1 MRLDRLVCWGRHALG
16 RHGALRPIVKSL
28 LRPSSRAPAAHR
40 AQDAELF
47 GNHPLG
53 EAPPIRPSAWLVA
66 IGAAVAGTFARLT
79 LESAAGI
86 RLPFY
91 LAFPVVTVA
100 AWYGGFWPGVVAIA
114 CYAALFVGLAA
125 LQISPPAQPILPT
138 QLVVFALGTLLICV
152 LCEQLRRARA
162 GAERRARAE
171 TQQRVSQQRLLA
183 ALQASLISLYD
194 VDNTM
199 HFTWV
204 HNPVFGLQPHELLGR
219 TVREVFGRRAASR
232 LTEAGQQVI
241 ATGSPTRVEFAFRR
255 RHTQRVVYDVV
266 VMPLRD
272 DTGEIIG
279 LTNAVIDITER
290 RQAEARR
297 AQLLEAES
305 RAREEAERASR
316 LKDDFL
322 ATVSHELRTPL
333 NAVLGWAQLLAMR
346 PYDEAT
352 FRRGL
357 EAIERSARTQVHLID
372 DLLDMSA
379 ILSGKVPLE
388 IGPVDLADVL
398 ERARE
403 TIEPMARQK
412 QIAVDMECQPVPLLQ
427 GDAGRL
433 KQVFWNLLANAV
445 KFTPEGGHIRVSV
458 HASAEGL
465 VATVRDTGI
474 GIEPTFLPH
483 IFDRFQQADLSS
495 TRRHGGLGLG
505 LAIAKQLVELHH
517 GRITAASSG
526 TDLGTT
532 MAVTLPLN
540 APPSSEQSSRM
551 PGLVTGTAAPALDG
565 LRVLAVDDNAE
576 SLGVI
581 ALMLERY
588 GAEVVTVSSG
598 AAALDVLDRAAGG
611 PPFDA
616 LVSDLAMPGMDG
628 MQLLRA
634 IRARGLTEL
643 PAIAVT
649 AFADP
654 IRLKAAKEAGY
665 QSVITK
671 PIFPGELGHVLAA
684 NVRRA
689 TGPQDA

>member
-1 MRLDRLVCWGRHALG
+1 M
-16 RHGALRPIVKSL
+16 
-28 LRPSSRAPAAHR
+28 
-40 AQDAELF
+40 
-47 GNHPLG
+47 
-53 EAPPIRPSAWLVA
+53 
-66 IGAAVAGTFARLT
+66 
-79 LESAAGI
+79 LESAVGL

-91 LAFPVVTVA
+91 LAFPVVTIA
-100 AWYGGFWPGVVAIA
+100 AWYGGFWPGIVAIV

-125 LQISPPAQPILPT
+125 VQTSSVTLPLT
-138 QLVVFALGTLLICV
+138 PVQMTVFAVGALLICV

-162 GAERRARAE
+162 GAERRALAE
-171 TQQRVSQQRLLA
+171 TQQRLSQQRLLA
-183 ALQASLISLYD
+183 ALQASPISLYD

-204 HNPVFGLQPHELLGR
+204 HNPVFGMQPEDLMGR
-219 TVREVFGRRAASR
+219 TVREVFGRRAASQ
-232 LTEAGQQVI
+232 LTDAGQRVI
-241 ATGSPTRVEFAFRR
+241 ATGTPTRVEFAFRR

-279 LTNAVIDITER
+279 LTNAAIDISER
-290 RQAEARR
+290 RQAEAHR
-297 AQLLEAES
+297 AQLLEAEQ

-333 NAVLGWAQLLAMR
+333 NAVLGWAQLLNMR
-346 PYDEAT
+346 PYEEAM
-352 FRRGL
+352 FKRGM

-388 IGPVDLADVL
+388 IASVDLVDVL

-412 QIAVDMECQPVPLLQ
+412 QITIDTEFLPVPMLQ

-445 KFTPEGGHIRVSV
+445 KFTPDGGHIRLSV
-458 HASAEGL
+458 HPAPEGV

-474 GIEPTFLPH
+474 GIEPAFLPH

-505 LAIAKQLVELHH
+505 LAIAKQLVELHR

-526 TDLGTT
+526 ANLGTT
-532 MAVTLPLN
+532 MAVSLPLH
-540 APPSSEQSSRM
+540 AAQADEQAGQM
-551 PGLVTGTAAPALDG
+551 PGLVTGTGMPALDG
-565 LRVLAVDDNAE
+565 LRVLAVDDNPE

-598 AAALDVLDRAAGG
+598 AAALDMLSETGHA
-611 PPFDA
+611 FDA

-628 MQLLRA
+628 MQLVRA
-634 IRARGLTEL
+634 VRARGMADL

-684 NVRRA
+684 NVHRK
-689 TGPQDA
+689 TGPETLA

>member
-1 MRLDRLVCWGRHALG
+1 M
-16 RHGALRPIVKSL
+16 
-28 LRPSSRAPAAHR
+28 
-40 AQDAELF
+40 
-47 GNHPLG
+47 
-53 EAPPIRPSAWLVA
+53 
-66 IGAAVAGTFARLT
+66 GAAAAGTIGRVL
-79 LESAAGI
+79 LESAMGI
-86 RLPFY
+86 HLPFY
-91 LAFPVVTVA
+91 LAFPVVTIA
-100 AWYGGFWPGVVAIA
+100 AWYGGFWPGMLAIVS
-114 CYAALFVGLAA
+114 YAGLFMALAA
-125 LQISPPAQPILPT
+125 LQSWPAALPLT
-138 QLVVFALGTLLICV
+138 PVQMTVFGVGALLICG

-162 GAERRARAE
+162 GAERRALAE
-171 TQQRVSQQRLLA
+171 TQQRLSQQRLLA
-183 ALQASLISLYD
+183 ALQASPISVYD

-204 HNPVFGLQPHELLGR
+204 HNPVFGLQPEALLGR

-232 LTEAGQQVI
+232 LTEAGQRVI
-241 ATGSPTRVEFAFRR
+241 ATGTPTRVEFAFRR
-255 RHTQRVVYDVV
+255 RHTERVVYDVV

-272 DTGEIIG
+272 GSDGSGEVIG
-279 LTNAVIDITER
+279 LTNAVIDISER

-297 AQLLEAES
+297 TQLLEAES

-333 NAVLGWAQLLAMR
+333 NAVLGWAQLLNMR
-346 PYDEAT
+346 AYDEAL
-352 FRRGL
+352 FKRGI

-412 QIAVDMECQPVPLLQ
+412 NITIDTEFLPVPMLQ

-445 KFTPEGGHIRVSV
+445 KFTPEGGHIRLSV
-458 HASAEGL
+458 HAAPEGV

-505 LAIAKQLVELHH
+505 LAIAKQLVDLHR

-526 TDLGTT
+526 ADRGTT
-532 MAVTLPLN
+532 MAVSLPLH
-540 APPSSEQSSRM
+540 AAQPGEQASRT
-551 PGLVTGTAAPALDG
+551 PGLVGGTGMPTLDG
-565 LRVLAVDDNAE
+565 IRVLAVDDNPE

-598 AAALDVLDRAAGG
+598 AAALDALEHAATNAH
-611 PPFDA
+611 PFDA

-628 MQLLRA
+628 MQLVRA
-634 IRARGLTEL
+634 VRERGLTDL

-684 NVRRA
+684 NVHRK
-689 TGPQDA
+689 TGPETLA

>member
-1 MRLDRLVCWGRHALG
+1 VTSI
-16 RHGALRPIVKSL
+16 PP
-28 LRPSSRAPAAHR
+28 PSSRPSDTRTAGSARPPDPGPFSASGLNVAPA
-40 AQDAELF
+40 
-47 GNHPLG
+47 
-53 EAPPIRPSAWLVA
+53 IRPSAWLVA
-66 IGAAVAGTFARLT
+66 IGAAAVGTVGRL
-79 LESAAGI
+79 LMESALSLH
-86 RLPFY
+86 LPFY
-91 LAFPVVTVA
+91 LAFPVVTIA
-100 AWYGGFWPGVVAIA
+100 AWYGGFWPGMVAIL
-114 CYAALFVGLAA
+114 CYAGLFMALASLQSWPAA
-125 LQISPPAQPILPT
+125 VPLTSVQMT
-138 QLVVFALGTLLICV
+138 VFAVGALLICG

-162 GAERRARAE
+162 GAERRALAE
-171 TQQRVSQQRLLA
+171 TQQRLSQQRLLA
-183 ALQASLISLYD
+183 ALQASPISVYD

-204 HNPVFGLQPHELLGR
+204 HNPVFGLPPEALLGR

-232 LTEAGQQVI
+232 LTEAGQRVI
-241 ATGSPTRVEFAFRR
+241 ATGTPARVEFAFRR

-272 DTGEIIG
+272 DSGEIIG
-279 LTNAVIDITER
+279 LTNAVIDISER
-290 RQAEARR
+290 RQAEERR

-305 RAREEAERASR
+305 RAREEAEHASR

-333 NAVLGWAQLLAMR
+333 NAVLGWAQLLNMR
-346 PYDEAT
+346 AYDEAL
-352 FRRGL
+352 FKRGI

-412 QIAVDMECQPVPLLQ
+412 QITVETEYLAVPLLQ

-445 KFTPEGGHIRVSV
+445 KFTPEGGHIRVAV
-458 HASAEGL
+458 HPAPEGV

-474 GIEPTFLPH
+474 GIEPAFLPH
-483 IFDRFQQADLSS
+483 VFDRFQQADLSS

-526 TDLGTT
+526 ANHGTT
-532 MAVTLPLN
+532 MAVTLPLH
-540 APPSSEQSSRM
+540 APQVGEQAGQM
-551 PGLVTGTAAPALDG
+551 PGLVTGTGAPALDG
-565 LRVLAVDDNAE
+565 IRVLAVDDNPE

-598 AAALDVLDRAAGG
+598 AAALDALEYAATNAH
-611 PPFDA
+611 PFDA

-628 MQLLRA
+628 MQLVRA
-634 IRARGLTEL
+634 VRDSGLTDL

-684 NVRRA
+684 NVHRKM
-689 TGPQDA
+689 GPETLA

>member
-1 MRLDRLVCWGRHALG
+1 M
-16 RHGALRPIVKSL
+16 
-28 LRPSSRAPAAHR
+28 
-40 AQDAELF
+40 
-47 GNHPLG
+47 
-53 EAPPIRPSAWLVA
+53 A

-649 AFADP
+649 AFANP

>member
-1 MRLDRLVCWGRHALG
+1 MRS
-16 RHGALRPIVKSL
+16 IVKSL
-28 LRPSSRAPAAHR
+28 LHPSSRAPAAHR
-40 AQDAELF
+40 AQDAALF
-47 GNHPLG
+47 STHPQG
-53 EAPPIRPSAWLVA
+53 DAPPIRPSAWLVA
-66 IGAAVAGTFARLT
+66 IGAAVAGTFARLM

-114 CYAALFVGLAA
+114 GYAALFAGLAA
-125 LQISPPAQPILPT
+125 LQISPPPAQPILPT
-138 QLVVFALGTLLICV
+138 QLVVLALGTLLICV

-183 ALQASLISLYD
+183 ALQASPISLYD

-232 LTEAGQQVI
+232 LTDAGQRVI
-241 ATGSPTRVEFAFRR
+241 ATGLPTRVEFAFRR
-255 RHTQRVVYDVV
+255 QHTQRVVYDVV

-279 LTNAVIDITER
+279 LTNAVIDITEH

-297 AQLLEAES
+297 ALLLEAES

-346 PYDEAT
+346 PYDEAM

-412 QIAVDMECQPVPLLQ
+412 QITVDTEYLPVPLLQ

-445 KFTPEGGHIRVSV
+445 KFTPEGGHVRITVQ
-458 HASAEGL
+458 AGADGL

-483 IFDRFQQADLSS
+483 VFDRFQQADLSS

-517 GRITAASSG
+517 GHITAASSG
-526 TDLGTT
+526 ANLGTT
-532 MAVTLPLN
+532 MAVTLPLH
-540 APPSSEQSSRM
+540 APPSNEPPGRA

-565 LRVLAVDDNAE
+565 LRVLVVDDNAE

-588 GAEVVTVSSG
+588 GAEVVTVASG
-598 AAALDVLDRAAGG
+598 AAALDALDRAAGG

-634 IRARGLTEL
+634 IRARGLTAL

>member
-1 MRLDRLVCWGRHALG
+1 M
-16 RHGALRPIVKSL
+16 
-28 LRPSSRAPAAHR
+28 
-40 AQDAELF
+40 QDAALF

-53 EAPPIRPSAWLVA
+53 DAPPIRPSAWLVA
-66 IGAAVAGTFARLT
+66 VGTAVAGTFARLM

-100 AWYGGFWPGVVAIA
+100 AWYGGFWPGVVAIG
-114 CYAALFVGLAA
+114 CYATLFAGLAA
-125 LQISPPAQPILPT
+125 LQISAPAQSILPT
-138 QLVVFALGTLLICV
+138 QLAVFALGTLLICV

-183 ALQASLISLYD
+183 ALQASPISLYD

-204 HNPVFGLQPHELLGR
+204 HNPVFGLQPDELLGR
-219 TVREVFGRRAASR
+219 TVREVFGRRAAPR

-346 PYDEAT
+346 PYDEAM

-412 QIAVDMECQPVPLLQ
+412 QITVDTEYLPVPLLQ

-458 HASAEGL
+458 HAAADGL

-526 TDLGTT
+526 ADLGTT

-540 APPSSEQSSRM
+540 APPSNEQAGRT

-598 AAALDVLDRAAGG
+598 VAALDALDRAAGAS
-611 PPFDA
+611 PFDA

-634 IRARGLTEL
+634 VRARGLTEL

-684 NVRRA
+684 SVRRA

>member
-1 MRLDRLVCWGRHALG
+1 MRS
-16 RHGALRPIVKSL
+16 IVKSL
-28 LRPSSRAPAAHR
+28 LHPSSRAPAAHR
-40 AQDAELF
+40 AQDAALF
-47 GNHPLG
+47 STHPQG
-53 EAPPIRPSAWLVA
+53 DAPPIRPSAWLVA
-66 IGAAVAGTFARLT
+66 IGAAVAGTFARLM

-114 CYAALFVGLAA
+114 GYAALFAGLAA
-125 LQISPPAQPILPT
+125 LQISPPPAQPILPT
-138 QLVVFALGTLLICV
+138 QLVVLALGTLLICV

-183 ALQASLISLYD
+183 ALQASPISLYD

-232 LTEAGQQVI
+232 LTDAGQRVI
-241 ATGSPTRVEFAFRR
+241 ATGLPTRVEFAFRR

-279 LTNAVIDITER
+279 LTNAVIDITEH

-297 AQLLEAES
+297 ALLLEAES

-346 PYDEAT
+346 PYDEAM

-412 QIAVDMECQPVPLLQ
+412 QITVDTEYLPVPLLQ

-445 KFTPEGGHIRVSV
+445 KFTPEGGHVRITVQ
-458 HASAEGL
+458 AGADGL

-483 IFDRFQQADLSS
+483 VFDRFQQADLSS

-517 GRITAASSG
+517 GHITAASSG
-526 TDLGTT
+526 ADLGTT
-532 MAVTLPLN
+532 MAVTLPLHT
-540 APPSSEQSSRM
+540 PPSNEPPGRA

-565 LRVLAVDDNAE
+565 LRVLVVDDNAE

-598 AAALDVLDRAAGG
+598 AAALDALDRAAGG

-634 IRARGLTEL
+634 IRARGLTAL
-643 PAIAVT
+643 TAIAVT

>member
-1 MRLDRLVCWGRHALG
+1 
-16 RHGALRPIVKSL
+16 
-28 LRPSSRAPAAHR
+28 
-40 AQDAELF
+40 
-47 GNHPLG
+47 
-53 EAPPIRPSAWLVA
+53 
-66 IGAAVAGTFARLT
+66 
-79 LESAAGI
+79 
-86 RLPFY
+86 
-91 LAFPVVTVA
+91 
-100 AWYGGFWPGVVAIA
+100 
-114 CYAALFVGLAA
+114 
-125 LQISPPAQPILPT
+125 
-138 QLVVFALGTLLICV
+138 
-152 LCEQLRRARA
+152 

-183 ALQASLISLYD
+183 ALQASPISLYD

-232 LTEAGQQVI
+232 LTDAGQRVI
-241 ATGSPTRVEFAFRR
+241 ATGLPTRVEFAFRR
-255 RHTQRVVYDVV
+255 LHTQRVVYDVV

-279 LTNAVIDITER
+279 LTNAVIDITEH

-297 AQLLEAES
+297 ALLLEAES

-346 PYDEAT
+346 PYDEAM

-412 QIAVDMECQPVPLLQ
+412 QITVDTEYLPVPLLQ

-445 KFTPEGGHIRVSV
+445 KFTPEGGHVRITVQ
-458 HASAEGL
+458 AGADGL

-483 IFDRFQQADLSS
+483 VFDRFQQADLSS

-517 GRITAASSG
+517 GHITAASSG
-526 TDLGTT
+526 ANLGTT
-532 MAVTLPLN
+532 MAVTLPLH
-540 APPSSEQSSRM
+540 APPSNEPPGRA

-565 LRVLAVDDNAE
+565 LRVLVVDDNAE

-588 GAEVVTVSSG
+588 GAEVVTVASG
-598 AAALDVLDRAAGG
+598 AAALDALDRAAGG

-634 IRARGLTEL
+634 IRARGLTAL

>member
-1 MRLDRLVCWGRHALG
+1 MK
-16 RHGALRPIVKSL
+16 PIL
-28 LRPSSRAPAAHR
+28 HPSSSPLDPRATGPARPADPGPSFSLSGGSEPSIAPA
-40 AQDAELF
+40 
-47 GNHPLG
+47 
-53 EAPPIRPSAWLVA
+53 IRPSAWLVA
-66 IGAAVAGTFARLT
+66 IGAAVVGTFARLL
-79 LESAAGI
+79 LESAVAI

-100 AWYGGFWPGVVAIA
+100 AWYGGFWPGMAAIA
-114 CYAALFVGLAA
+114 TYALLFAGLAT
-125 LQISPPAQPILPT
+125 LQSMPPGNFTPAQLS
-138 QLVVFALGTLLICV
+138 VFAVGALLICL

-171 TQQRVSQQRLLA
+171 TLQRLSQQRLLA
-183 ALQASLISLYD
+183 ALQASPISLYD

-204 HNPVFGLQPHELLGR
+204 HNPVFGLQPEQLLGR
-219 TVREVFGRRAASR
+219 TVREVFGRRAAAR
-232 LTEAGQQVI
+232 LTEAGQRVI
-241 ATGSPTRVEFAFRR
+241 ATGTPTRVEFAFRR

-272 DTGEIIG
+272 SGDDSGEIIG
-279 LTNAVIDITER
+279 LTNAVIDISER

-297 AQLLEAES
+297 AQLLEVES

-333 NAVLGWAQLLAMR
+333 NAVLGWAQLLNMR
-346 PYDEAT
+346 AYDEAL
-352 FRRGL
+352 FKRGL

-388 IGPVDLADVL
+388 VGPVDLADVM

-412 QIAVDMECQPVPLLQ
+412 QITIETEYLPVPMLQ

-445 KFTPEGGHIRVSV
+445 KFTPEGGHIRLAV
-458 HASAEGL
+458 HPAPEGV

-483 IFDRFQQADLSS
+483 VFDRFQQADLSS

-526 TDLGTT
+526 ADHGTT
-532 MAVTLPLN
+532 MAVTLPLH
-540 APPSSEQSSRM
+540 AVPQDEQATKM
-551 PGLVTGTAAPALDG
+551 PGPVAGTGAPTLDG
-565 LRVLAVDDNAE
+565 MRVLAVDDNPE

-588 GAEVVTVSSG
+588 GAEVITVSSG
-598 AAALDVLDRAAGG
+598 AAALDALEHAADDH
-611 PPFDA
+611 PFDA

-628 MQLLRA
+628 MQLVRA
-634 IRARGLTEL
+634 IRARGMVDL

-654 IRLKAAKEAGY
+654 IQLKAAKQAGY

-684 NVRRA
+684 NVHRR
-689 TGPQDA
+689 TGPQTLS

>member
-1 MRLDRLVCWGRHALG
+1 M
-16 RHGALRPIVKSL
+16 KSL
-28 LRPSSRAPAAHR
+28 LHPSSRAPAAHR
-40 AQDAELF
+40 AQDAALF
-47 GNHPLG
+47 STHPQG
-53 EAPPIRPSAWLVA
+53 DAPPIRPSAWLVA
-66 IGAAVAGTFARLT
+66 IGAAVAGTFARLM

-114 CYAALFVGLAA
+114 GYAALFAGLAA
-125 LQISPPAQPILPT
+125 LQISPPPAQPILPT
-138 QLVVFALGTLLICV
+138 QLVVLALGTLLICV

-183 ALQASLISLYD
+183 ALQASPISLYD

-232 LTEAGQQVI
+232 LTDAGQRVI
-241 ATGSPTRVEFAFRR
+241 ATGLPTRVEFAFRR
-255 RHTQRVVYDVV
+255 LHTQRVVYDVV

-279 LTNAVIDITER
+279 LTNAVIDITEH

-297 AQLLEAES
+297 ALLLEAES

-346 PYDEAT
+346 PYDEAM

-412 QIAVDMECQPVPLLQ
+412 QITVDTEYLPVPLLQ

-445 KFTPEGGHIRVSV
+445 KFTPEGGHVRITVQ
-458 HASAEGL
+458 AGADGL

-483 IFDRFQQADLSS
+483 VFDRFQQADLSS

-517 GRITAASSG
+517 GHITAASSG
-526 TDLGTT
+526 ANLGTT
-532 MAVTLPLN
+532 MAVTLPLH
-540 APPSSEQSSRM
+540 APPSNEPPGRA

-565 LRVLAVDDNAE
+565 LRVLVVDDNAE

-588 GAEVVTVSSG
+588 GAEVVTVASG
-598 AAALDVLDRAAGG
+598 AAALDALDRAAGG

-634 IRARGLTEL
+634 IRARGLTAL

>member
-1 MRLDRLVCWGRHALG
+1 M
-16 RHGALRPIVKSL
+16 
-28 LRPSSRAPAAHR
+28 
-40 AQDAELF
+40 
-47 GNHPLG
+47 
-53 EAPPIRPSAWLVA
+53 
-66 IGAAVAGTFARLT
+66 
-79 LESAAGI
+79 ESALSLH
-86 RLPFY
+86 LPFY
-91 LAFPVVTVA
+91 LAFPVVTIA
-100 AWYGGFWPGVVAIA
+100 AWYGGFWPGMVAIL
-114 CYAALFVGLAA
+114 CYAGLFMALASLQSWPAA
-125 LQISPPAQPILPT
+125 VPLTSVQMT
-138 QLVVFALGTLLICV
+138 VFAVGALLICG

-162 GAERRARAE
+162 GAERRALAE
-171 TQQRVSQQRLLA
+171 TQQRLSQQRLLA
-183 ALQASLISLYD
+183 ALQASPISVYD

-204 HNPVFGLQPHELLGR
+204 HNPVFGLPPEALLGR

-232 LTEAGQQVI
+232 LTEAGQRVI
-241 ATGSPTRVEFAFRR
+241 ATGTPARVEFAFRR

-272 DTGEIIG
+272 DSGEIIG
-279 LTNAVIDITER
+279 LTNAVIDISER
-290 RQAEARR
+290 RQAEERR

-305 RAREEAERASR
+305 RAREEAEHASR

-333 NAVLGWAQLLAMR
+333 NAVLGWAQLLNMR
-346 PYDEAT
+346 AYDEAL
-352 FRRGL
+352 FKRGI

-412 QIAVDMECQPVPLLQ
+412 QITVETEYLAVPLLQ

-445 KFTPEGGHIRVSV
+445 KFTPEGGHIRVAV
-458 HASAEGL
+458 HPAPEGV

-474 GIEPTFLPH
+474 GIEPAFLPH
-483 IFDRFQQADLSS
+483 VFDRFQQADLSS

-526 TDLGTT
+526 ANHGTT
-532 MAVTLPLN
+532 MAVTLPLH
-540 APPSSEQSSRM
+540 APQVGEQAGQM
-551 PGLVTGTAAPALDG
+551 PGLVTGTGAPALDG
-565 LRVLAVDDNAE
+565 IRVLAVDDNPE

-598 AAALDVLDRAAGG
+598 AAALDALEYAATNAH
-611 PPFDA
+611 PFDA

-628 MQLLRA
+628 MQLVRA
-634 IRARGLTEL
+634 VRDSGLTDL

-684 NVRRA
+684 NVHRKM
-689 TGPQDA
+689 GPETLA

>member
-1 MRLDRLVCWGRHALG
+1 MRS
-16 RHGALRPIVKSL
+16 IVKSL
-28 LRPSSRAPAAHR
+28 LHPSSRAPAAHR
-40 AQDAELF
+40 AQDAALF
-47 GNHPLG
+47 STHPQG
-53 EAPPIRPSAWLVA
+53 DAPPIRPSAWLVA
-66 IGAAVAGTFARLT
+66 IGAAVAGTFARLM

-114 CYAALFVGLAA
+114 GYAALFAGLAA
-125 LQISPPAQPILPT
+125 LQISPPPAQPILPT
-138 QLVVFALGTLLICV
+138 QLVVLALGTLLICV

-183 ALQASLISLYD
+183 ALQASPISLYD

-232 LTEAGQQVI
+232 LTDAGQRVI
-241 ATGSPTRVEFAFRR
+241 ATGLPTRVEFAFRR

-279 LTNAVIDITER
+279 LTNAVIDITEH

-297 AQLLEAES
+297 ALLLEAES

-346 PYDEAT
+346 PYDEAM

-412 QIAVDMECQPVPLLQ
+412 QITVDTEYLPVPLLQ

-445 KFTPEGGHIRVSV
+445 KFTPEGGHVRITVQ
-458 HASAEGL
+458 AGADGL

-483 IFDRFQQADLSS
+483 VFDRFQQADLSS

-517 GRITAASSG
+517 GHITAASSG
-526 TDLGTT
+526 ADLGTT
-532 MAVTLPLN
+532 MAVTLPLH
-540 APPSSEQSSRM
+540 APPSNEPPGRA

-565 LRVLAVDDNAE
+565 LRVLVVDDNAE

-598 AAALDVLDRAAGG
+598 AAALDALDRAAGG

-634 IRARGLTEL
+634 IRARGLTAL
-643 PAIAVT
+643 TAIAVT

>member
-1 MRLDRLVCWGRHALG
+1 MAVGAAAVGTVGRLV
-16 RHGALRPIVKSL
+16 
-28 LRPSSRAPAAHR
+28 
-40 AQDAELF
+40 
-47 GNHPLG
+47 
-53 EAPPIRPSAWLVA
+53 
-66 IGAAVAGTFARLT
+66 
-79 LESAAGI
+79 LESALSI
-86 RLPFY
+86 HLPFY
-91 LAFPVVTVA
+91 LAFPVVTIA
-100 AWYGGFWPGVVAIA
+100 AWYGGFWPGMVAIV
-114 CYAALFVGLAA
+114 CYAGLFLALAA
-125 LQISPPAQPILPT
+125 LQSWPASVPLTPV
-138 QLVVFALGTLLICV
+138 QLTVFAVGAVLICG

-162 GAERRARAE
+162 GAERRALAE
-171 TQQRVSQQRLLA
+171 TQQRLSQQRLLA
-183 ALQASLISLYD
+183 ALQASPISLYD

-204 HNPVFGLQPHELLGR
+204 HNPVFGLQPEELLGR

-232 LTEAGQQVI
+232 LTEAGQRVI
-241 ATGSPTRVEFAFRR
+241 ATGTPTRVEFAFRR

-266 VMPLRD
+266 VTPLRGGGD
-272 DTGEIIG
+272 NGGEIIG
-279 LTNAVIDITER
+279 LTNAVIDVSER

-333 NAVLGWAQLLAMR
+333 NAVLGWAQLLNMR
-346 PYDEAT
+346 AYDEAT
-352 FRRGL
+352 FKRGI

-412 QIAVDMECQPVPLLQ
+412 QITVDTEYLPVPMLQ

-445 KFTPEGGHIRVSV
+445 KFTPEGGHIRLSV
-458 HASAEGL
+458 HAAPEGV

-474 GIEPTFLPH
+474 GIEPAFLPH
-483 IFDRFQQADLSS
+483 VFDRFQQADLSS

-526 TDLGTT
+526 PDRGTT
-532 MAVTLPLN
+532 MAVLLPLH
-540 APPSSEQSSRM
+540 APQPDEQANRT
-551 PGLVTGTAAPALDG
+551 PGLVAGTGMPTLDG
-565 LRVLAVDDNAE
+565 IRVLAVDDNPE

-598 AAALDVLDRAAGG
+598 TAALDVLERAAANAH
-611 PPFDA
+611 PFDA

-628 MQLLRA
+628 MQLVRA
-634 IRARGLTEL
+634 VRESGLTEL

-671 PIFPGELGHVLAA
+671 PIFPGELGHVVAA
-684 NVRRA
+684 NVHRK
-689 TGPQDA
+689 TGPQSLL

>member
-1 MRLDRLVCWGRHALG
+1 M
-16 RHGALRPIVKSL
+16 KSIPP
-28 LRPSSRAPAAHR
+28 RPSRPSDTHTAEPPRPADPGPFSSSGLKAAPA
-40 AQDAELF
+40 
-47 GNHPLG
+47 
-53 EAPPIRPSAWLVA
+53 IRPSAWLVA
-66 IGAAVAGTFARLT
+66 IGAAVLGTAVRVA
-79 LESAAGI
+79 LEATMGI
-86 RLPFY
+86 HLPFY
-91 LAFPVVTVA
+91 LAFPVVTIA
-100 AWYGGFWPGVVAIA
+100 AWYGGFWPGMLAIGAYGTLFLAVAA
-114 CYAALFVGLAA
+114 VQTWAGPPPPTTAQVLVFSVGA
-125 LQISPPAQPILPT
+125 
-138 QLVVFALGTLLICV
+138 LLICV

-162 GAERRARAE
+162 GAERRALAE
-171 TQQRVSQQRLLA
+171 TQQRLSQQRLVA
-183 ALQASLISLYD
+183 ALQASPISLYD

-204 HNPVFGLQPHELLGR
+204 HNAVFGLKPEQLLGR
-219 TVREVFGRRAASR
+219 TVREVFGRRAAAR
-232 LTEAGQQVI
+232 LTEAGQRVI
-241 ATGSPTRVEFAFRR
+241 ATGTPTRVEFAFRR

-266 VMPLRD
+266 VTPLRD

-279 LTNAVIDITER
+279 LTNAVIDISER
-290 RQAEARR
+290 RQAEERR

-333 NAVLGWAQLLAMR
+333 NAVLGWAQLLNMR
-346 PYDEAT
+346 PYEEGL
-352 FRRGL
+352 FKRGI

-379 ILSGKVPLE
+379 ILSGKVPLD

-412 QIAVDMECQPVPLLQ
+412 QITMESDYLPVPLLQ

-445 KFTPEGGHIRVSV
+445 KFTPEGGHIRLSV
-458 HASAEGL
+458 HPAPEGV

-474 GIEPTFLPH
+474 GIEPAFLPH

-526 TDLGTT
+526 ANRGTT
-532 MAVTLPLN
+532 MAVTLPLHAAQPGEQEN
-540 APPSSEQSSRM
+540 RAPGVVAGTGM
-551 PGLVTGTAAPALDG
+551 PTLEGI
-565 LRVLAVDDNAE
+565 RVLAVDDNPE

-588 GAEVVTVSSG
+588 GAEVTTVSSG
-598 AAALDVLDRAAGG
+598 AAALDALKAAAGNH
-611 PPFDA
+611 PFDA

-628 MQLLRA
+628 LQLIHAVRA
-634 IRARGLTEL
+634 SGMTEL

-684 NVRRA
+684 NVHRKA
-689 TGPQDA
+689 GPPTLA

>member
-1 MRLDRLVCWGRHALG
+1 M
-16 RHGALRPIVKSL
+16 RPIVKSL
-28 LRPSSRAPAAHR
+28 LRPSSRACAAHR
-40 AQDAELF
+40 AQDTELF
-47 GNHPLG
+47 GNRPPG

-66 IGAAVAGTFARLT
+66 VGASVVGTFARLM

-100 AWYGGFWPGVVAIA
+100 AWYGGFWPGVLAIV
-114 CYAALFVGLAA
+114 CYAALFAGLVA
-125 LQISPPAQPILPT
+125 LQISSLAQPLLPT
-138 QLVVFALGTLLICV
+138 QLTVFALGTLLICV

-183 ALQASLISLYD
+183 ALQASPISLYD

-232 LTEAGQQVI
+232 LTEAGQRVI

-279 LTNAVIDITER
+279 LTNAVIDITEH

-297 AQLLEAES
+297 TQLLEAES

-346 PYDEAT
+346 PYDEAM

-357 EAIERSARTQVHLID
+357 AAIERSARTQVHLID

-403 TIEPMARQK
+403 TIEPMAREK
-412 QIAVDMECQPVPLLQ
+412 QITIDTEYPPVPLLQ

-458 HASAEGL
+458 HASPEGL

-483 IFDRFQQADLSS
+483 VFDRFQQADLSS

-517 GRITAASSG
+517 GRITATSNG
-526 TDLGTT
+526 TNLGTT
-532 MAVTLPLN
+532 MTVTLPLN
-540 APPSSEQSSRM
+540 APPSNEQAGRAPS
-551 PGLVTGTAAPALDG
+551 LVTGTAAPALDG

-598 AAALDVLDRAAGG
+598 AAALDALARAAGSA
-611 PPFDA
+611 PFDA

-671 PIFPGELGHVLAA
+671 PIFPGELGNVLAA
-684 NVRRA
+684 SVRRA

>member
-1 MRLDRLVCWGRHALG
+1 MRS
-16 RHGALRPIVKSL
+16 IVKSL
-28 LRPSSRAPAAHR
+28 LHPSSRAPAAHR
-40 AQDAELF
+40 AQDAALF
-47 GNHPLG
+47 STHPQG
-53 EAPPIRPSAWLVA
+53 DAPPIRPSAWLVA
-66 IGAAVAGTFARLT
+66 IGAAVAGTFARLM

-91 LAFPVVTVA
+91 LVFPVVTVA
-100 AWYGGFWPGVVAIA
+100 AWYGGFWPGVVAVA
-114 CYAALFVGLAA
+114 CYAALFAGLVA
-125 LQISPPAQPILPT
+125 LQISPPPAQPILPT
-138 QLVVFALGTLLICV
+138 QLVVLALGTLLICV

-183 ALQASLISLYD
+183 ALQASPISLYD

-204 HNPVFGLQPHELLGR
+204 HNPVFGLPPHELLGR
-219 TVREVFGRRAASR
+219 TVPEVFGRRAASR
-232 LTEAGQQVI
+232 LTEAGQRVI
-241 ATGSPTRVEFAFRR
+241 ATGLPTRVEFAFRR
-255 RHTQRVVYDVV
+255 LHTQRAVYDVV

-279 LTNAVIDITER
+279 LTNAVIDITEH

-297 AQLLEAES
+297 ALLLEAES

-346 PYDEAT
+346 PYDEAM

-412 QIAVDMECQPVPLLQ
+412 QITVDTEYLPVPLLQ

-445 KFTPEGGHIRVSV
+445 KFTPEGGHVQV
-458 HASAEGL
+458 TVQAGADGL

-483 IFDRFQQADLSS
+483 VFDRFQQADLSS

-526 TDLGTT
+526 ADLGTT
-532 MAVTLPLN
+532 MAVTLPLH
-540 APPSSEQSSRM
+540 APPSNEPPGHA

-598 AAALDVLDRAAGG
+598 AAALDALDRAAGG
-611 PPFDA
+611 APFDA

-634 IRARGLTEL
+634 IRARGLTAL

>member
-1 MRLDRLVCWGRHALG
+1 M
-16 RHGALRPIVKSL
+16 KSL
-28 LRPSSRAPAAHR
+28 LRPSSRASAAHR
-40 AQDAELF
+40 AQDTELF
-47 GNHPLG
+47 GNRPQG

-66 IGAAVAGTFARLT
+66 IGASVVGTFARLM

-100 AWYGGFWPGVVAIA
+100 AWYGGFWPGVLAIA
-114 CYAALFVGLAA
+114 CYAALFAGLVA
-125 LQISPPAQPILPT
+125 LQISPLAQPILPT
-138 QLVVFALGTLLICV
+138 QLTVFALGTLLICV
-152 LCEQLRRARA
+152 LCEQL
-162 GAERRARAE
+162 RRARAE

-183 ALQASLISLYD
+183 ALQASPISLYD

-297 AQLLEAES
+297 TQLLEAES

-346 PYDEAT
+346 PYDEAM

-412 QIAVDMECQPVPLLQ
+412 QIAIDTEYPPVPLLQ

-445 KFTPEGGHIRVSV
+445 KFTPEGGHIRVCVQTSP
-458 HASAEGL
+458 EGL

-483 IFDRFQQADLSS
+483 VFDRFQQADLSS

-517 GRITAASSG
+517 GRITAASNG
-526 TDLGTT
+526 ANLGTT

-540 APPSSEQSSRM
+540 APPSNEQAGRA

-598 AAALDVLDRAAGG
+598 AAALDALARAAGSA
-611 PPFDA
+611 PFDA

-684 NVRRA
+684 SVRRA

>member
-1 MRLDRLVCWGRHALG
+1 M
-16 RHGALRPIVKSL
+16 
-28 LRPSSRAPAAHR
+28 
-40 AQDAELF
+40 
-47 GNHPLG
+47 
-53 EAPPIRPSAWLVA
+53 
-66 IGAAVAGTFARLT
+66 GAAVAGTFARLT

-138 QLVVFALGTLLICV
+138 QLVVFALGTLLICM

-598 AAALDVLDRAAGG
+598 AAALDMLDRAAGG

>member
-1 MRLDRLVCWGRHALG
+1 M
-16 RHGALRPIVKSL
+16 
-28 LRPSSRAPAAHR
+28 
-40 AQDAELF
+40 
-47 GNHPLG
+47 
-53 EAPPIRPSAWLVA
+53 A
-66 IGAAVAGTFARLT
+66 IGAAAVGTVGRMV
-79 LESAAGI
+79 LESSLSI
-86 RLPFY
+86 HLPFY
-91 LAFPVVTVA
+91 LAFPVVTIA
-100 AWYGGFWPGVVAIA
+100 AWYGGFWPGMLAIV
-114 CYAALFVGLAA
+114 CYAGLFMALAA
-125 LQISPPAQPILPT
+125 LQSWPAAVPLTPVQMT
-138 QLVVFALGTLLICV
+138 VFTVGAVLICG

-162 GAERRARAE
+162 GAERRALAE
-171 TQQRVSQQRLLA
+171 TQQRLSQQRLLA
-183 ALQASLISLYD
+183 ALQASPISLYD

-204 HNPVFGLQPHELLGR
+204 HNPVFGLQPQELMGR

-232 LTEAGQQVI
+232 LTEAGQRVI
-241 ATGSPTRVEFAFRR
+241 ATGTPTRVEFAFRR

-279 LTNAVIDITER
+279 LTNAVIDISER

-297 AQLLEAES
+297 ALLLEAES

-333 NAVLGWAQLLAMR
+333 NAVLGWAQLLNMR
-346 PYDEAT
+346 AYDEAM
-352 FRRGL
+352 FKRGI

-412 QIAVDMECQPVPLLQ
+412 QITIDAEYLAVPMLQ

-445 KFTPEGGHIRVSV
+445 KFTPENGHIRVSV
-458 HASAEGL
+458 HPAPEGV

-474 GIEPTFLPH
+474 GIEPAFLPH
-483 IFDRFQQADLSS
+483 VFDRFQQADLSS

-526 TDLGTT
+526 PDRGTT
-532 MAVTLPLN
+532 MAVSLPLQ
-540 APPSSEQSSRM
+540 APVGEQANRT
-551 PGLVTGTAAPALDG
+551 PGLVAGTGMPTLDG
-565 LRVLAVDDNAE
+565 IRVLAVDDNPE

-588 GAEVVTVSSG
+588 GAEVVAVSSG
-598 AAALDVLDRAAGG
+598 AAALDALERASTNAHR
-611 PPFDA
+611 FDA

-628 MQLLRA
+628 MQLVQA
-634 IRARGLTEL
+634 VRARGLVDL

-654 IRLKAAKEAGY
+654 IQLKAAKEAGY

-684 NVRRA
+684 NVHGKP
-689 TGPQDA
+689 GPEPLP

>member
-1 MRLDRLVCWGRHALG
+1 MKSILPHSSRSLDRQPGGRGRQGDPAGGRHPFTGPFSGPFSGGGLD
-16 RHGALRPIVKSL
+16 V
-28 LRPSSRAPAAHR
+28 APA
-40 AQDAELF
+40 
-47 GNHPLG
+47 
-53 EAPPIRPSAWLVA
+53 IRPSAWLVA
-66 IGAAVAGTFARLT
+66 VGAAVAGTLARLV
-79 LESAAGI
+79 LESIGAI

-91 LAFPVVTVA
+91 LAFPVVTIA
-100 AWYGGFWPGVVAIA
+100 AWYGGFWPGIAAIV
-114 CYAALFVGLAA
+114 CYALLFAALAA
-125 LQISPPAQPILPT
+125 LQDSPTLL
-138 QLVVFALGTLLICV
+138 QLTPVQLMVFAVGALLICV

-162 GAERRARAE
+162 GAERRALAE

-183 ALQASLISLYD
+183 ALQASPISLYD
-194 VDNTM
+194 VDNSM

-204 HNPVFGLQPHELLGR
+204 HNPVFGLQPEQLLGR
-219 TVREVFGRRAASR
+219 TVREVFGRRAAAR
-232 LTEAGQQVI
+232 LTEAGQRVI
-241 ATGSPTRVEFAFRR
+241 ATGTPTRVEFAFRR

-272 DTGEIIG
+272 DTGDIIG
-279 LTNAVIDITER
+279 LTNAVIDISER

-297 AQLLEAES
+297 AQLLEAEQ

-333 NAVLGWAQLLAMR
+333 NAVLGWAQLLNMR
-346 PYDEAT
+346 PYEESM
-352 FRRGL
+352 FKRGI

-388 IGPVDLADVL
+388 IRPVDLADVL

-403 TIEPMARQK
+403 TIEPMARMK
-412 QIAVDMECQPVPLLQ
+412 HITIDTEFLPVPMLQ

-445 KFTPEGGHIRVSV
+445 KFTPEGGHIRLSV
-458 HASAEGL
+458 HAAPEGV

-474 GIEPTFLPH
+474 GIEPAFLPH

-505 LAIAKQLVELHH
+505 LAIAKQLVELHR

-526 TDLGTT
+526 PDLGTT
-532 MAVTLPLN
+532 MAVTLPLD
-540 APPSSEQSSRM
+540 AAQREDQTGRI
-551 PGLVTGTAAPALDG
+551 PGQVTGTGMPALDG
-565 LRVLAVDDNAE
+565 IRVLAVDDNPE

-598 AAALDVLDRAAGG
+598 AAALEALSGSSDH
-611 PPFDA
+611 PFDA

-628 MQLLRA
+628 MQLVRA
-634 IRARGLTEL
+634 VRARGLVDL

-684 NVRRA
+684 NVRRR
-689 TGPQDA
+689 TGPETLA

>member
-1 MRLDRLVCWGRHALG
+1 MGAAAVGTVGRLV
-16 RHGALRPIVKSL
+16 
-28 LRPSSRAPAAHR
+28 
-40 AQDAELF
+40 
-47 GNHPLG
+47 
-53 EAPPIRPSAWLVA
+53 
-66 IGAAVAGTFARLT
+66 
-79 LESAAGI
+79 LESTLNI

-100 AWYGGFWPGVVAIA
+100 AWYGGFWPGMVAIV
-114 CYAALFVGLAA
+114 CYAGLFMALAA
-125 LQISPPAQPILPT
+125 LQSGPAAVPLTPV
-138 QLVVFALGTLLICV
+138 QLTVFAVGAVLICG

-162 GAERRARAE
+162 GAERRALAE
-171 TQQRVSQQRLLA
+171 TQQRLSQQRLLA
-183 ALQASLISLYD
+183 ALQASPISLYD

-204 HNPVFGLQPHELLGR
+204 HNPVFGLRPEELMGR
-219 TVREVFGRRAASR
+219 TVREVFGRRAASQ
-232 LTEAGQQVI
+232 LTEAGQRVI
-241 ATGSPTRVEFAFRR
+241 ATGTPTRVEFAFRR

-279 LTNAVIDITER
+279 LTNAVIDISER

-333 NAVLGWAQLLAMR
+333 NAVLGWAQLLNMR
-346 PYDEAT
+346 PYDEAM
-352 FRRGL
+352 FKRGI

-412 QIAVDMECQPVPLLQ
+412 QITVDTEYLPVPMLQ

-445 KFTPEGGHIRVSV
+445 KFTPENGHIRLSV
-458 HASAEGL
+458 HPSPEGV

-474 GIEPTFLPH
+474 GIEPAFLPH
-483 IFDRFQQADLSS
+483 IFDRFEQADLSS

-526 TDLGTT
+526 PDRGTT
-532 MAVTLPLN
+532 MAVSLPLH
-540 APPSSEQSSRM
+540 AQMGEQATRT
-551 PGLVTGTAAPALDG
+551 PGLVTGTGMPTLDG
-565 LRVLAVDDNAE
+565 IRVLAVDDNPE

-588 GAEVVTVSSG
+588 GAEVVTVPSG
-598 AAALDVLDRAAGG
+598 AAALEALEHAATNAH
-611 PPFDA
+611 PFDA

-628 MQLLRA
+628 MQLVQA
-634 IRARGLTEL
+634 VRARGLVEL

-684 NVRRA
+684 NVHRKP
-689 TGPQDA
+689 GPEALP

>member
-1 MRLDRLVCWGRHALG
+1 MRS
-16 RHGALRPIVKSL
+16 IVKSL
-28 LRPSSRAPAAHR
+28 LHPSSRAPAAHR
-40 AQDAELF
+40 AQDAALF
-47 GNHPLG
+47 STHPQG
-53 EAPPIRPSAWLVA
+53 DAPPIRPSAWLVA
-66 IGAAVAGTFARLT
+66 IGAAVAGTFARLM

-114 CYAALFVGLAA
+114 GYAALFAGLAA
-125 LQISPPAQPILPT
+125 LQISPPPAQPILPT
-138 QLVVFALGTLLICV
+138 QLVVLALGTLLICV

-183 ALQASLISLYD
+183 ALQASPISLYD

-232 LTEAGQQVI
+232 LTDAGQRVI
-241 ATGSPTRVEFAFRR
+241 ATGLPTRVEFAFRR
-255 RHTQRVVYDVV
+255 LHTQRVVYDVV

-279 LTNAVIDITER
+279 LTNAVIDITEH

-297 AQLLEAES
+297 ALLLEAES

-346 PYDEAT
+346 PYDEAM

-412 QIAVDMECQPVPLLQ
+412 QITVDTEYLPVPLLQ

-445 KFTPEGGHIRVSV
+445 KFTPEGGHVRITVQ
-458 HASAEGL
+458 AGADGL

-483 IFDRFQQADLSS
+483 VFDRFQQADLSS

-517 GRITAASSG
+517 GHITAASSG
-526 TDLGTT
+526 ADLGTT
-532 MAVTLPLN
+532 MAVTLPLH
-540 APPSSEQSSRM
+540 APPSNEPPGRA
-551 PGLVTGTAAPALDG
+551 PGLVTGTAAPTLDG
-565 LRVLAVDDNAE
+565 LRVLVVDDNAE

-588 GAEVVTVSSG
+588 GAEVVTVASG
-598 AAALDVLDRAAGG
+598 AAALDALDRAAGG

-634 IRARGLTEL
+634 IRARGLTAL

>member
-1 MRLDRLVCWGRHALG
+1 M
-16 RHGALRPIVKSL
+16 RPIVKFILHSPSRPL
-28 LRPSSRAPAAHR
+28 DARAARSGHLARPARPSGPAERIADPGPFSGSGLRAAPA
-40 AQDAELF
+40 
-47 GNHPLG
+47 
-53 EAPPIRPSAWLVA
+53 IRPSAWLVA
-66 IGAAVAGTFARLT
+66 IGAAAVGTLGRLM
-79 LESAAGI
+79 LESAMGI

-91 LAFPVVTVA
+91 LAFPVVTIA
-100 AWYGGFWPGVVAIA
+100 AWYGGFWPGIAAITT
-114 CYAALFVGLAA
+114 YALLFAGLVE
-125 LQISPPAQPILPT
+125 LQAVPPINLTPV
-138 QLVVFALGTLLICV
+138 QLSVFAAGALLICL

-171 TQQRVSQQRLLA
+171 TLQRVSQQRLLA
-183 ALQASLISLYD
+183 ALQASPISLYD

-204 HNPVFGLQPHELLGR
+204 HNPVFGLQPEQLMGR
-219 TVREVFGRRAASR
+219 TVREVFGRRAAAR
-232 LTEAGQQVI
+232 LTEAGQRVI
-241 ATGSPTRVEFAFRR
+241 ASGTPTRVEFAFRR

-279 LTNAVIDITER
+279 LTNAVIDISER
-290 RQAEARR
+290 RQAETRR

-305 RAREEAERASR
+305 RARAEAERASR

-333 NAVLGWAQLLAMR
+333 NAVLGWAQLLNMR
-346 PYDEAT
+346 AYDEAM
-352 FRRGL
+352 FKRGL
-357 EAIERSARTQVHLID
+357 AAIERSARTQVHLID

-388 IGPVDLADVL
+388 IGEVDLADVL

-412 QIAVDMECQPVPLLQ
+412 QISIDTEYLPVPMLQ

-445 KFTPEGGHIRVSV
+445 KFTPEGGHVRLSV
-458 HASAEGL
+458 HPAPEGV

-474 GIEPTFLPH
+474 GIEPAFLPH
-483 IFDRFQQADLSS
+483 IFDRFQQADLSN

-526 TDLGTT
+526 ANHGTT
-532 MAVTLPLN
+532 MAVTLPLH
-540 APPSSEQSSRM
+540 ATQPDEQTGRM
-551 PGLVTGTAAPALDG
+551 PGFVSGTSAPALDG
-565 LRVLAVDDNAE
+565 MRVLAVDDNPE

-588 GAEVVTVSSG
+588 GAEVVTVSNG
-598 AAALDVLDRAAGG
+598 AAALDALEQSPADA
-611 PPFDA
+611 PFDA

-628 MQLLRA
+628 LELVRA
-634 IRARGLTEL
+634 VRALCVHGISMSDL

-684 NVRRA
+684 NVRR
-689 TGPQDA
+689 T

>member
-1 MRLDRLVCWGRHALG
+1 M
-16 RHGALRPIVKSL
+16 KSL
-28 LRPSSRAPAAHR
+28 LRPSSRACAAHR
-40 AQDAELF
+40 AQDTELF
-47 GNHPLG
+47 GNRPPG

-66 IGAAVAGTFARLT
+66 VGASVVGTFARLM

-100 AWYGGFWPGVVAIA
+100 AWYGGFWPGVLAIV
-114 CYAALFVGLAA
+114 CYAALFAGLVA
-125 LQISPPAQPILPT
+125 LQISSLAQPLLPT
-138 QLVVFALGTLLICV
+138 QLTVFALGTLLICV

-183 ALQASLISLYD
+183 ALQASPISLYD

-232 LTEAGQQVI
+232 LTEAGQRVI

-279 LTNAVIDITER
+279 LTNAVIDITEH

-297 AQLLEAES
+297 TQLLEAES

-333 NAVLGWAQLLAMR
+333 NAVLGWAQLLTMR
-346 PYDEAT
+346 PYDEAM

-357 EAIERSARTQVHLID
+357 AAIERSARTQVHLID

-403 TIEPMARQK
+403 TIEPMAREK
-412 QIAVDMECQPVPLLQ
+412 QITIDTEYPPVPLLQ

-458 HASAEGL
+458 HASPEGL
-465 VATVRDTGI
+465 VATARDTGI

-483 IFDRFQQADLSS
+483 VFDRFQQADLSS

-517 GRITAASSG
+517 GRITATSNG
-526 TDLGTT
+526 TNLGTT
-532 MAVTLPLN
+532 MTVTLPLN
-540 APPSSEQSSRM
+540 APPSNEQAGRA

-598 AAALDVLDRAAGG
+598 AAALDALARAAGSA
-611 PPFDA
+611 PFDA

-671 PIFPGELGHVLAA
+671 PIFPGELGNVLAA
-684 NVRRA
+684 SVRRT

>member
-1 MRLDRLVCWGRHALG
+1 MRL
-16 RHGALRPIVKSL
+16 IVKPIL
-28 LRPSSRAPAAHR
+28 HPSSRPLGTRAADSARPADPGPTFSLSGDSGLSIAPA
-40 AQDAELF
+40 
-47 GNHPLG
+47 
-53 EAPPIRPSAWLVA
+53 IRPSAWLVA
-66 IGAAVAGTFARLT
+66 IGAAVVGTFARLL
-79 LESAAGI
+79 LESAVAI

-100 AWYGGFWPGVVAIA
+100 AWYGGFWPGMAAIA
-114 CYAALFVGLAA
+114 TYALLFAGLAT
-125 LQISPPAQPILPT
+125 LQSAPPGNFTPT
-138 QLVVFALGTLLICV
+138 QLSVFAVGALLICL

-171 TQQRVSQQRLLA
+171 TLERLSQQRLLA
-183 ALQASLISLYD
+183 ALQASPISLYD

-204 HNPVFGLQPHELLGR
+204 HNPVFGLQPEQLLGR
-219 TVREVFGRRAASR
+219 TVREVFGRRAAAR
-232 LTEAGQQVI
+232 LTEAGQRVI
-241 ATGSPTRVEFAFRR
+241 ATGTPTRVEFAFRR

-272 DTGEIIG
+272 NGEIIG
-279 LTNAVIDITER
+279 LTNAVIDISEH

-297 AQLLEAES
+297 AQLLEVES

-333 NAVLGWAQLLAMR
+333 NAVLGWAQLLNMR
-346 PYDEAT
+346 TYDEAL
-352 FRRGL
+352 FKRGL

-412 QIAVDMECQPVPLLQ
+412 QITIETEYLPVPVLQ

-445 KFTPEGGHIRVSV
+445 KFTPEGGRVRLAV
-458 HASAEGL
+458 HPAPEGV

-474 GIEPTFLPH
+474 GIAPTFLPH
-483 IFDRFQQADLSS
+483 VFDRFQQADLSS

-505 LAIAKQLVELHH
+505 LAIAKQLVDLHH

-526 TDLGTT
+526 ANHGTT
-532 MAVTLPLN
+532 MAVTLPLHI
-540 APPSSEQSSRM
+540 APQDEQAAQT
-551 PGLVTGTAAPALDG
+551 PGLVAGTGAPALDG
-565 LRVLAVDDNAE
+565 MRVLAVDDNPE
-576 SLGVI
+576 SLSVI

-598 AAALDVLDRAAGG
+598 EAALDALSHAVDNH
-611 PPFDA
+611 PFDA

-628 MQLLRA
+628 MQLVRA
-634 IRARGLTEL
+634 IRARGMVDL
-643 PAIAVT
+643 PAVAVT

-684 NVRRA
+684 NVQRKA
-689 TGPQDA
+689 GPQTLS

>member
-1 MRLDRLVCWGRHALG
+1 
-16 RHGALRPIVKSL
+16 
-28 LRPSSRAPAAHR
+28 
-40 AQDAELF
+40 
-47 GNHPLG
+47 
-53 EAPPIRPSAWLVA
+53 VA
-66 IGAAVAGTFARLT
+66 IGAAVVGTFARLL
-79 LESAAGI
+79 LESAVAI

-100 AWYGGFWPGVVAIA
+100 AWYGGFWPGMAAIA
-114 CYAALFVGLAA
+114 TYALLFAGLAT
-125 LQISPPAQPILPT
+125 LQSAPPGNFTPT
-138 QLVVFALGTLLICV
+138 QLSVFAVGALLICL

-171 TQQRVSQQRLLA
+171 TLERLSQQRLLA
-183 ALQASLISLYD
+183 ALQASPISLYD

-204 HNPVFGLQPHELLGR
+204 HNPVFGLQPEQLLGR
-219 TVREVFGRRAASR
+219 TVREVFGRRAAAR
-232 LTEAGQQVI
+232 LTEAGQRVI
-241 ATGSPTRVEFAFRR
+241 ATGTPTRVEFAFRR

-272 DTGEIIG
+272 NGEIIG
-279 LTNAVIDITER
+279 LTNAVIDISEH

-297 AQLLEAES
+297 AQLLEVES

-333 NAVLGWAQLLAMR
+333 NAVLGWAQLLNMR
-346 PYDEAT
+346 TYDEAL
-352 FRRGL
+352 FKRGL

-412 QIAVDMECQPVPLLQ
+412 QITIETEYLPVPVLQ

-445 KFTPEGGHIRVSV
+445 KFTPEGGRVRLAV
-458 HASAEGL
+458 HPAPEGV

-474 GIEPTFLPH
+474 GIAPTFLPH
-483 IFDRFQQADLSS
+483 VFDRFQQADLSS

-505 LAIAKQLVELHH
+505 LAIAKQLVDLHH

-526 TDLGTT
+526 ANHGTT
-532 MAVTLPLN
+532 MAVTLPLHI
-540 APPSSEQSSRM
+540 APQDEQAAQT
-551 PGLVTGTAAPALDG
+551 PGLVAGTGAPALDG
-565 LRVLAVDDNAE
+565 MRVLAVDDNPE
-576 SLGVI
+576 SLSVI

-598 AAALDVLDRAAGG
+598 EAALDALSHAVDNH
-611 PPFDA
+611 PFDA

-628 MQLLRA
+628 MQLVRA
-634 IRARGLTEL
+634 IRARGMVDL
-643 PAIAVT
+643 PAVAVT

-684 NVRRA
+684 NVQRKA
-689 TGPQDA
+689 GPQTLS

>member
-1 MRLDRLVCWGRHALG
+1 M
-16 RHGALRPIVKSL
+16 RPIVKSL
-28 LRPSSRAPAAHR
+28 LHPSSRAPAAHR
-40 AQDAELF
+40 AQDAALF
-47 GNHPLG
+47 STHLQGD
-53 EAPPIRPSAWLVA
+53 APPIRPSAWLVA
-66 IGAAVAGTFARLT
+66 IGAAVAGTFARLM

-91 LAFPVVTVA
+91 LVFPVVTVA
-100 AWYGGFWPGVVAIA
+100 AWYGGFWPGVVAVA
-114 CYAALFVGLAA
+114 CYAALFAGLVA
-125 LQISPPAQPILPT
+125 LQISPPPAQPILPT
-138 QLVVFALGTLLICV
+138 QLVVLALGTLLICV

-183 ALQASLISLYD
+183 ALQASPISLYD

-204 HNPVFGLQPHELLGR
+204 HNPVFGLPPHELLGR

-232 LTEAGQQVI
+232 LTEAGQRVI
-241 ATGSPTRVEFAFRR
+241 ATGLPTRVEFAFRR
-255 RHTQRVVYDVV
+255 LHTQRVVYDVV

-279 LTNAVIDITER
+279 LTNAVIDITEH

-297 AQLLEAES
+297 ALLLEAES

-346 PYDEAT
+346 PYDEAM

-412 QIAVDMECQPVPLLQ
+412 QITVDTEYLPVPLLQ

-445 KFTPEGGHIRVSV
+445 KFTPEGGHVRITVQ
-458 HASAEGL
+458 AGADGL

-483 IFDRFQQADLSS
+483 VFDRFQQADLSS

-526 TDLGTT
+526 ADLGTT
-532 MAVTLPLN
+532 MAVTLPLH
-540 APPSSEQSSRM
+540 APPSNEPPGHA

-598 AAALDVLDRAAGG
+598 AAALDALDRAAGG
-611 PPFDA
+611 APFDA

-634 IRARGLTEL
+634 IRARGLTAL

-689 TGPQDA
+689 AGPQDA

>member
-1 MRLDRLVCWGRHALG
+1 M
-16 RHGALRPIVKSL
+16 
-28 LRPSSRAPAAHR
+28 
-40 AQDAELF
+40 
-47 GNHPLG
+47 
-53 EAPPIRPSAWLVA
+53 
-66 IGAAVAGTFARLT
+66 GAAAVGTIGRTL
-79 LESAAGI
+79 LESAMGI
-86 RLPFY
+86 HLPFY
-91 LAFPVVTVA
+91 LAFPVVTIA
-100 AWYGGFWPGVVAIA
+100 AWYGGFWPGMLAIA
-114 CYAALFVGLAA
+114 SYAGLFMALAA
-125 LQISPPAQPILPT
+125 LQSWPAAVPLTPVQMT
-138 QLVVFALGTLLICV
+138 VFGVGALLICG

-162 GAERRARAE
+162 GAERRALAE
-171 TQQRVSQQRLLA
+171 AQQRLSQQRLLA
-183 ALQASLISLYD
+183 ALQASPISLYD

-204 HNPVFGLQPHELLGR
+204 HNPVFGLQPDELLGR

-232 LTEAGQQVI
+232 LTEAGQRVI
-241 ATGSPTRVEFAFRR
+241 ASGTPTRVEFAFRR

-272 DTGEIIG
+272 SSENGGQIIG
-279 LTNAVIDITER
+279 LTNAVIDISER

-297 AQLLEAES
+297 TQLLEAES

-333 NAVLGWAQLLAMR
+333 NAVLGWAQLLNMR
-346 PYDEAT
+346 AYDEAL
-352 FRRGL
+352 FKRGI

-403 TIEPMARQK
+403 TIEPMARLK
-412 QIAVDMECQPVPLLQ
+412 NITVDTEFLQVPILQ

-445 KFTPEGGHIRVSV
+445 KFTPEGGHIRLSV
-458 HASAEGL
+458 HAAPEGV

-474 GIEPTFLPH
+474 GIEPAFLPH

-526 TDLGTT
+526 ADRGTT
-532 MAVTLPLN
+532 MAVSLPLH
-540 APPSSEQSSRM
+540 AAQPGEQANRT
-551 PGLVTGTAAPALDG
+551 PGLVGGTGMPALDG
-565 LRVLAVDDNAE
+565 LRVLAVDDNPE

-588 GAEVVTVSSG
+588 GAEVITVSSG
-598 AAALDVLDRAAGG
+598 AAALDALEHAATNAH
-611 PPFDA
+611 PFDA

-628 MQLLRA
+628 MQLVRA
-634 IRARGLTEL
+634 VRERGLTDL

-654 IRLKAAKEAGY
+654 IRLKAAKDAGY

-684 NVRRA
+684 NVHRK
-689 TGPQDA
+689 TGPETPA